1 MNLKAATCAMQAAG
15 IRRLA
20 VIGGDADWCRDTA
33 RSWSQTLE
41 GDWLWL
47 SDNPPETVTHCAP
60 TAFRTLL
67 GREFHHAV
75 FDARQGF
82 HAEALAALAGTL
94 TAGSWLLLLV
104 PPWARWAQ
112 QPDADSL
119 RWADV
124 SEPIATPH
132 FVHHLQRLT
141 EDDKQALLHQ
151 QPQPLALPNWSS
163 RPAWHCQAASQQQSI
178 LQELAHFSAGVAVIT
193 AARGRGKSAL
203 AGMLARQNTR
213 CLITA
218 PAKISTTV
226 LASFAGEHYRF
237 MAPDAILAL
246 PDPPECDWLI
256 VDEAAAIPAP
266 LLHALVA
273 RFPRVLLVTTIQGYE
288 GSGRGFMLKFCAE
301 LQQVRYFTLD
311 EPLRWA
317 RHDPLEHWINQALL
331 FEDAAETPSLEA
343 RAPRRA
349 EAWDFAAQQAAY
361 QLLTSAHYRTSP
373 LDLRRLLDAP
383 GMHLWLAG
391 EVPALQGALWL
402 VEEGGLTDELAQAVW
417 AGHRRPRG
425 NLVAQSLVAHAGLT
439 EAATLRALR
448 ISRIAIAAPARRRG
462 IGQQL
467 VAAASADA
475 AGYDYLSV
483 SFGYT
488 EPLWAFWQAC
498 GFTLARIGSQREASS
513 GCYAAMAVRGL
524 TTAGKAL
531 QQKAEGSLARD
542 WPLLRPH
549 IPLDLPLPAA
559 CDQTFTRHDAWLAA
573 GFAWAQRPL
582 EASLAV
588 LQRLVGISQQPLPLL
603 RQAVNADT
611 SLAELA
617 QSARLNGRKT
627 LITALRAEAAAALL
641 ALPGREGEA
650 LREQLQ

>member
-1 MNLKAATCAMQAAG
+1 
-15 IRRLA
+15 
-20 VIGGDADWCRDTA
+20 
-33 RSWSQTLE
+33 
-41 GDWLWL
+41 
-47 SDNPPETVTHCAP
+47 
-60 TAFRTLL
+60 
-67 GREFHHAV
+67 
-75 FDARQGF
+75 
-82 HAEALAALAGTL
+82 
-94 TAGSWLLLLV
+94 
-104 PPWARWAQ
+104 
-112 QPDADSL
+112 
-119 RWADV
+119 
-124 SEPIATPH
+124 
-132 FVHHLQRLT
+132 
-141 EDDKQALLHQ
+141 
-151 QPQPLALPNWSS
+151 
-163 RPAWHCQAASQQQSI
+163 
-178 LQELAHFSAGVAVIT
+178 
-193 AARGRGKSAL
+193 
-203 AGMLARQNTR
+203 
-213 CLITA
+213 
-218 PAKISTTV
+218 
-226 LASFAGEHYRF
+226 
-237 MAPDAILAL
+237 
-246 PDPPECDWLI
+246 
-256 VDEAAAIPAP
+256 
-266 LLHALVA
+266 
-273 RFPRVLLVTTIQGYE
+273 
-288 GSGRGFMLKFCAE
+288 
-301 LQQVRYFTLD
+301 
-311 EPLRWA
+311 
-317 RHDPLEHWINQALL
+317 
-331 FEDAAETPSLEA
+331 
-343 RAPRRA
+343 
-349 EAWDFAAQQAAY
+349 
-361 QLLTSAHYRTSP
+361 TSP

-425 NLVAQSLVAHAGLT
+425 NLVAQSLAAHAGLT

-467 VAAASADA
+467 VAAACADA

-513 GCYAAMAVRGL
+513 GCYAAMAVLGL

-559 CDQTFTRHDAWLAA
+559 CDHAFTRRDAWLAA

-617 QSARLNGRKT
+617 QSARLNGRKM

>member
-1 MNLKAATCAMQAAG
+1 MNLEAASRAMTSAG

-20 VIGGDADWCRDTA
+20 VISGDPEYGRTMAA
-33 RSWSQTLE
+33 RWFDALT
-41 GDWLWL
+41 GDWLCL
-47 SDNPPETVTHCAP
+47 SEEPIGPGPHCAP
-60 TAFRTLL
+60 SAFRSLL
-67 GREFHHAV
+67 GREFHHAI

-104 PPWARWAQ
+104 PRWDKWAL
-112 QPDADSL
+112 QPDVDSL

-124 SEPIATPH
+124 SQPIATPH
-132 FVHHLQRLT
+132 FVYHLQRLI
-141 EDDKQALLHQ
+141 ENDEQVLLHQ
-151 QPQPLALPNWSS
+151 QPHPLALPNWL
-163 RPAWHCQAASQQQSI
+163 PQHAWHCQAASQQQT
-178 LQELAHFSAGVAVIT
+178 LLHELADFSAGVAVIT

-218 PAKISTTV
+218 PAKTSTTV

-246 PDPPECDWLI
+246 TTLPDVDWLI

-301 LQQVRYFTLD
+301 LERVRHFTLD

-317 RHDPLEHWINQALL
+317 RHDPLEHWLNQALQ
-331 FEDAAETPSLEA
+331 FEDAPETTGTGGLT
-343 RAPRRA
+343 PRRVKDA
-349 EAWDFAAQQAAY
+349 DIAAQQAAY
-361 QLLTSAHYRTSP
+361 QLLTRAHYRTSP

-383 GMHLWLAG
+383 GMHLWLTG
-391 EVPALQGALWL
+391 DVPALQGALWL
-402 VEEGGLTDELAQAVW
+402 VEEGGLQPELAQAVW

-425 NLVAQSLVAHAGLT
+425 NLVAQSLAAHAGFT
-439 EAATLRALR
+439 DAATLRALR
-448 ISRIAIAAPARRRG
+448 ISRIAVAASARRRG
-462 IGQQL
+462 VGKQL
-467 VAAASADA
+467 VAAACADA
-475 AGYDYLSV
+475 TGYDYLSV

-488 EPLWAFWQAC
+488 ESLWAFWQAC
-498 GFTLARIGSQREASS
+498 GFSLVRIGSQREASS
-513 GCYAAMAVRGL
+513 GCYAAMALLGL

-531 QQKAEGSLARD
+531 QQKANARLARD
-542 WPLLRPH
+542 WPLLSAH
-549 IPLDLPLPAA
+549 IQLQLSLPAV
-559 CDQTFTRHDAWLAA
+559 CHQDFTQEDARLAA

-588 LQRLVGISQQPLPLL
+588 LQRLVNTSQQPLPLL
-603 RQAVNADT
+603 RQALNADIRLT
-611 SLAELA
+611 SLA
-617 QSARLNGRKT
+617 QTARLNGRKA
-627 LITALRAEAAAALL
+627 LIVALRAEAAEALL
-641 ALPGREGEA
+641 ALPDMDGEA

>member
-1 MNLKAATCAMQAAG
+1 MNLKAVTCAMQAAG

-20 VIGGDADWCRDTA
+20 VISGEARWCQETA
-33 RSWSQTLE
+33 IAWCQTLE
-41 GDWLWL
+41 GDMLWL
-47 SDNPPETVTHCAP
+47 SDNAPDVGTHCP
-60 TAFRTLL
+60 TAAFRTLL

-75 FDARQGF
+75 FDARYGF

-104 PPWARWAQ
+104 PEWTRWAQ

-124 SEPIATPH
+124 SEPIATPN
-132 FVHHLQRLT
+132 FVHHLQYLI
-141 EDDKQALLHQ
+141 ENDEQVLLHQ
-151 QPQPLALPNWSS
+151 PPQPLRLPNWTP
-163 RPAWHCQAASQQQSI
+163 RPAWHCQAAFQQQAI
-178 LQELAHFSAGVAVIT
+178 LRELACFSAGVAVIT

-218 PAKISTTV
+218 PAKITTTV
-226 LASFAGEHYRF
+226 LASFAGDHYRF

-246 PDPPECDWLI
+246 PTLPDVDWLI

-301 LQQVRYFTLD
+301 IEQVRHFTLD

-317 RHDPLEHWINQALL
+317 RHDPLEHWLNQALL
-331 FEDAAETPSLEA
+331 FEDAPETAGTGELS
-343 RAPRRA
+343 PRRV
-349 EAWDFAAQQAAY
+349 EGSDIAAQQAAY
-361 QLLTSAHYRTSP
+361 QLLTRAHYRTSP

-391 EVPALQGALWL
+391 DVPALQGALWL
-402 VEEGGLTDELAQAVW
+402 VEEGGLTNELAQAVW

-425 NLVAQSLVAHAGLT
+425 NLVAQSLAAHAGFT
-439 EAATLRALR
+439 DAATLRALR
-448 ISRIAIAAPARRRG
+448 ISRIAVAASSRRQG
-462 IGQQL
+462 TGKQL
-467 VAAASADA
+467 VASASADS

-488 EPLWAFWQAC
+488 DDLWAFWQAC

-513 GCYAAMAVRGL
+513 GCYAAMALRGL
-524 TTAGKAL
+524 TPAGKQL
-531 QQKAEGSLARD
+531 QQKASQQLARD
-542 WPLLRPH
+542 WPLLRSH
-549 IPLDLPLPAA
+549 IQLDLPLPEA
-559 CDQTFTRHDAWLAA
+559 CDQDFTPHDAWLAA

-588 LQRLVGISQQPLPLL
+588 LQRLVDISQQPLPLL
-603 RQAVNADT
+603 RQAVSANI

-617 QSARLNGRKT
+617 QAARINGRKA
-627 LITALRAEAAAALL
+627 LIMALRAEAAGALL
-641 ALPGREGEA
+641 ALPDRDGEA
-650 LREQLQ
+650 LRRQLQ